1 MKRIIIVALGCL
13 LTLNISFAGDP
24 SSSDQKWLTAV
35 EKMITTGR
43 TEVSTPSKD
52 RMDLLK
58 DWAKKIAP
66 NYRPNALRK
75 TSLVLGMVEPVPQI
89 FIPNSA

>member
-13 LTLNISFAGDP
+13 LTLNISFAGNP

-52 RMDLLK
+52 RIDLLQ
-58 DWAKKIAP
+58 DWAKKKG
-66 NYRPNALRK
+66 L
-75 TSLVLGMVEPVPQI
+75 SVEVTK
-89 FIPNSA
+89 NDKGYHAELSVKRTAKN